1 MNYFD
6 YEAVAHEAGIPQ
18 DKLDQL
24 ARFFTQEEPH
34 DPMLAELHTLR
45 ACMAVKDGRL
55 TIEEAL
61 DEARLLAARM
71 PVVADARQ

>member
-6 YEAVAHEAGIPQ
+6 YETVAHEAGIPA
-18 DKLDQL
+18 DRLEQL
-24 ARFFTQEEPH
+24 AKLFTQEEPH

-45 ACMAVKDGRL
+45 ACMAVRDGRL

-61 DEARLLAARM
+61 EEARLLAARM